1 VLQAVEQQLAK
12 NPFSGAAVQRTTNAN
27 QAAVNQAA
35 ARAMGENADSLTDA
49 VLDAAKSRIG
59 GQFDAIAGRNTVD
72 VTQSPLLGALI
83 KLDTEQQALGSFA
96 DESVNKLIDK
106 GLELAAR
113 GQVDGKTYQ
122 VIRSTLGKRA
132 ESSFNGGN
140 SELGM
145 ALKEVQR
152 ALDDAA
158 NNSVSAADRAA
169 WAEAR
174 RQYKAF
180 KLVSKR
186 GNVVEGGN
194 VSPARLSSKIDKQR
208 GDVPQELRDIGA
220 IGETFKPL
228 PDSGTASN
236 AVVQG
241 LISGGAGLLGP
252 AALFTTMAAPVATQK
267 FLQSK
272 IGQKY
277 LTQGI
282 ASLTPYERRL
292 LELSGAGMLSA
303 PATLAQ

>member
-1 VLQAVEQQLAK
+1 
-12 NPFSGAAVQRTTNAN
+12 
-27 QAAVNQAA
+27 
-35 ARAMGENADSLTDA
+35 MGETAPSLTDD
-49 VLDAAKSRIG
+49 VLNAAKSRIG

-83 KLDTEQQALGSFA
+83 KLDTEQRALGSFA
-96 DESVNKLIDK
+96 DDSVNKLIDK
-106 GLELAAR
+106 GLDLAAR

-140 SELGM
+140 AELGQ
-145 ALKEVQR
+145 ALKQVQR

-158 NNSVSAADRAA
+158 NSSISPADRAA
-169 WAEAR
+169 WAQAR
-174 RQYKAF
+174 AQYTAY
-180 KLVSKR
+180 KLASKR

-208 GDVPQELRDIGA
+208 GDIPQELRDIGL

-228 PDSGTASN
+228 ADSGTASN
-236 AVVQG
+236 SVVQA

-252 AALFTTMAAPVATQK
+252 AALATTIAAPVATQK

-282 ASLTPYERRL
+282 ASLTPYEKRL
-292 LELSGAGMLSA
+292 LELSGAGLLSASA
-303 PATLAQ
+303 PAMLAQ